1 MSKLDLRYDL
11 AVLVQNWK
19 TCFKL
24 DISFSEIKTLT
35 TELNVERLNKIMIN
49 EKIEEL
55 RKVLPHDLREAT
67 KKRHYSL
74 GKGA

>member
-1 MSKLDLRYDL
+1 MFIILRKKIL
-11 AVLVQNWK
+11 
-19 TCFKL
+19 F
-24 DISFSEIKTLT
+24 DIGWPDNGFELNSFSEIKTLT

-55 RKVLPHDLREAT
+55 RKVLPHDLRQAT